1 MLNANSFLSSALI
14 LPHNMQ
20 VFQFTLR
27 EKCPYSEFSGPYSVR
42 MRENTDQK
50 NSEYG
55 HFSSSV
61 RNSKLVTLRLKIS
74 RLNSILCKN
83 IINNTSNKKNK
94 VTRRNNQEN
103 KMTMHKINVFI
114 PQRTDVTSITRAMLE
129 PAS

>member
-1 MLNANSFLSSALI
+1 MHCGKSARIRRFSSPYFPAFGLN
-14 LPHNMQ
+14 
-20 VFQFTLR
+20 TER
-27 EKCPYSEFSGPYSVR
+27 YSIFRDTPYSVR

-83 IINNTSNKKNK
+83 IINNISNKKNK